1 MSPGTNLVNVFAPKH
16 IPRHAISF
24 RSLGQGTL
32 ESRRALLAG
41 THRIAVV
48 LDDVDD
54 RKLEECSQ
62 VQRFVKGT
70 LINCAVS
77 QVAKAAALKLLV
89 FDGVGDTSAQGSLP
103 TDNPVAAPIPL
114 VWSEEM

>member
-1 MSPGTNLVNVFAPKH
+1 MSPGTNLINVFAPKH

-24 RSLGQGTL
+24 GSLGQGIL

-41 THRIAVV
+41 THRVAVV

-62 VQRFVKGT
+62 VQRFMERT
-70 LINCAVS
+70 LINSAVA
-77 QVAKAAALKLLV
+77 QVAETAALNFFV
-89 FDGVGDTSAQGSLP
+89 FKCVGDASAQGSLS
-103 TDNPVAAPIPL
+103 TNNAVT
-114 VWSEEM
+114 